1 MVRRDLARRDIVDRR
16 VLAAM
21 AAVPRECFVPEHHA
35 TDAYADRPLTI
46 GHAQTIS
53 QPYIVALMTQG
64 ARLTRRSR
72 VLDVGTGSGYHAAV
86 LARLAAEVWSIER
99 VPDLAAAARQRL
111 ASLGISNV
119 RVLVGDGTAGYAAVA
134 PFDAIIVAA
143 AAADPPPALL
153 RQLAQGARL
162 VIPIGPMDVQDLVVF
177 ERGAAG
183 VRQHVL
189 CSCCFVPLVSAGGR
203 RS

>member
-21 AAVPRECFVPEHHA
+21 AAVPRECFVPEHFA
-35 TDAYADRPLTI
+35 ADAYADRPLTI
-46 GHAQTIS
+46 GHGQTIS

-86 LARLAAEVWSIER
+86 LARIVSEVWSVER
-99 VPDLAAAARQRL
+99 VPELAATARHRL
-111 ASLGISNV
+111 ASLGIPNV
-119 RVLVGDGTAGYAAVA
+119 RVLVGDGTAGYAPVA

-143 AAADPPPALL
+143 AAAEPPAALL
-153 RQLAQGARL
+153 RQLAAGARL
-162 VIPIGPMDVQDLVVF
+162 VVPIGPSGVQDLLVF

-183 VRQHVL
+183 VRQHTL
-189 CSCCFVPLVSAGGR
+189 CSCCFVPLVSARGR